1 MMFRR
6 PVRLRFLAGLVLGA
20 AMLSVQAQPTEAYRA
35 ITAKELLAGF
45 MDGGLAAWLEDPVQ
59 RASLSTFIATA
70 YVLGV
75 ADSVSGSVWCPGDQM
90 QTPAMLEPVLDYL
103 ADVPQDRQD
112 VNAATIVAQALGKA
126 YPCVP
131 VIGQ

>member
-1 MMFRR
+1 MKFRR
-6 PVRLRFLAGLVLGA
+6 PMRLRSLAGLVLGA
-20 AMLSVQAQPTEAYRA
+20 SMLSVQAQPSDAYRA

-45 MDGGLAAWLEDPVQ
+45 MEGGLASWLEDPVQ

-75 ADSVSGSVWCPGDQM
+75 ADSVSGSAWCPGDQM

-103 ADVPQDRQD
+103 ADVPQDRQND
-112 VNAATIVAQALGKA
+112 RAAKIVAQALSKA